1 MEEGICASRP
11 MPIDFVHLEV
21 PISRAGLFLPG
32 DIVRA
37 FLNLRLLLLPGNL
50 GHLMP
55 VGK

>member
-11 MPIDFVHLEV
+11 MPLDFVHLEV

-37 FLNLRLLLLPGNL
+37 FLNLRLLLLPGHL
-50 GHLMP
+50 GRLMP